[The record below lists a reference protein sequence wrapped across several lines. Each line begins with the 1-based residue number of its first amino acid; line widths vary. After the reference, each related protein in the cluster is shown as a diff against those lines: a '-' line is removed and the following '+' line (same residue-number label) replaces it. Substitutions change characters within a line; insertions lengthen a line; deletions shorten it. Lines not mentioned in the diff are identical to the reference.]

1 MAPCTEAVAVAV
13 VSIAPQL
20 AVDAKVALVGDVDGA
35 AGARSVAVRMSSA
48 GSALADM
55 VCSCAVAETRRSV
68 LTGLCVERPGSVGR
82 RAELETKLA
91 VDVGASYPVSAPSMP
106 ASAGRVDESE
116 SEDAEVELVTTSSTV
131 DELPAPDAAGT
142 AELPADV
149 AESRAVSASS
159 SDPAQV
165 V

>member
-1 MAPCTEAVAVAV
+1 MAV

-20 AVDAKVALVGDVDGA
+20 AVDAKVALVCDVDGA

-91 VDVGASYPVSAPSMP
+91 VEDVGASYPVSAPSMP

-149 AESRAVSASS
+149 PESRAVSASS